1 MLINT
6 NVNALISVNQLRM
19 TERGL
24 SQGLQRLSSGLK
36 INSGADDPSGLAV
49 AKGMEAQL
57 GGQKVAM
64 QNAEDGISVIRL
76 ADGSLNETQS
86 ILARMRDLAVRA
98 SNQATLTTNDLARL
112 DNEFQSL
119 KSELSRKASTV
130 SFNSKVL
137 FSGLFAS
144 GLALQV
150 GADNNANMRLSVVIG
165 TMTITG
171 LGLTAAVT
179 VSRMTAAQS
188 AIDIVNSAI
197 NRISSTRASLGIQ
210 ERRLGYI
217 IDDLNTSIINVSA
230 AKSRI
235 MDADMAVEVTELTRL
250 QILQQSG
257 TAILAQSNALPQ
269 SILKLI
275 G

>member
-6 NVNALISVNQLRM
+6 NVNALISVNQLRI

-24 SQGLQRLSSGLK
+24 AQGLQRLSSGLK
-36 INSGADDPSGLAV
+36 INSGADDPSGLAI

-57 GGQKVAM
+57 GGMKVSM

-76 ADGSLNETQS
+76 ADGALNETQS
-86 ILARMRDLAVRA
+86 ILMRMRDLAVRA
-98 SNQATLTTNDLARL
+98 SNQATLTTTDLSRL
-112 DNEFQSL
+112 NSEFQSL

-137 FSGLFAS
+137 FSGLYAS
-144 GLALQV
+144 GQALQI

-171 LGLTAAVT
+171 LGLTAGVT

-188 AIDIVNSAI
+188 AIDMVNSAI
-197 NRISSTRASLGIQ
+197 NRISTTRASLGIQ

-217 IDDLNTSIINVSA
+217 IDDLNTSTINIA
-230 AKSRI
+230 ASKSRI
-235 MDADMAVEVTELTRL
+235 MDADMATEVTELTRL

>member
-1 MLINT
+1 
-6 NVNALISVNQLRM
+6 M

-257 TAILAQSNALPQ
+257 TAILAQSNTLPQ

>member
-1 MLINT
+1 MFVNT
-6 NVNALISVNQLRM
+6 NVNALISVNQLRI

-24 SQGLQRLSSGLK
+24 ARGLQRMASGLK
-36 INSGADDPSGLAV
+36 LNSGADDPSGLAV

-257 TAILAQSNALPQ
+257 TAILAQSNTLPQ